1 MSGLVKTITLPLLI
15 LSLSACATVTRGSNT
30 EFVVQTIP
38 AGATVT
44 TDLPQNRDNNEQVE
58 YFACSP
64 TPCSITL
71 PRRSDFNVMITL
83 AGHQPFTYA
92 ITKEYNKQAIKKD
105 TKAAVV
111 AGSVAAGGAS
121 IFAGGASAA
130 TAAALPA
137 AFTAAVAV
145 QGVIIAVPA
154 IGVGTGVD
162 LASGSLID
170 LYPNPLNVQLAVDT
184 DPKQSEELATMFLR
198 SREHRE
204 EAER

>member
-1 MSGLVKTITLPLLI
+1 MSNLVKIIVLSWLL

-30 EFVVQTIP
+30 QFVVQTIP

-44 TDLPQNRDNNEQVE
+44 TDLQRSRANARQVE
-58 YFACSP
+58 YFACTP

-83 AGHQPFTYA
+83 PSHQPFTYA
-92 ITKEYNKQAIKKD
+92 ITKEYNKQAI
-105 TKAAVV
+105 TKNTKVTVA
-111 AGSVAAGGAS
+111 AGSVVVGGAS
-121 IFAGGASAA
+121 IFAGGVSAT
-130 TAAALPA
+130 TAVALPG

-145 QGVIIAVPA
+145 QSVIIAVPA
-154 IGVGTGVD
+154 IGVSTGVD

-184 DPKQSEELATMFLR
+184 DPKQSEELVTMFLK
-198 SREHRE
+198 SREMRE
-204 EAER
+204 ETEK